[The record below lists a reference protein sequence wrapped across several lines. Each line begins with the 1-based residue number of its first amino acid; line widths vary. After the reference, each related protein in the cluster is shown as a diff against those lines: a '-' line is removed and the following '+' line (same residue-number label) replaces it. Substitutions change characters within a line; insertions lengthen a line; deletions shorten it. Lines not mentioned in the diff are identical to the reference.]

1 MLKLTQQGG
10 AEADPERFLLGHVN
24 LPSPSPERGLIQRE
38 LELSMFKS
46 KSRMEKS
53 CLSRRSQWK
62 DEYMSH
68 ESTEQCGFSTA
79 IFTSGH
85 GTVAYT
91 LL

>member
-1 MLKLTQQGG
+1 MLKVTQQDRV
-10 AEADPERFLLGHVN
+10 EADLERFPLGHGN
-24 LPSPSPERGLIQRE
+24 LPSPSPERGLTQRK
-38 LELSMFKS
+38 LELSVFKS
-46 KSRMEKS
+46 KTGMEKS
-53 CLSRRSQWK
+53 RLSRHSQWK